1 MNDSLLEKILA
12 ESVALSS
19 TEREILSLRL
29 QRMTISGPDFPP
41 NPLPGSPPKPEPV
54 EPLPDAETLLGG
66 E

>member
-1 MNDSLLEKILA
+1 MNDSLLEKLLVEA
-12 ESVALSS
+12 TALSAS
-19 TEREILSLRL
+19 EREVLSLRL

-41 NPLPGSPPKPEPV
+41 NPLGSPPKPEPV